1 MTPAA
6 RATVAGMAALAL
18 GMGIGRFAYTPLLPA
33 LIADAGLSIEAAGD
47 IAAANFAG
55 YLIGA
60 IAATRVPPAWRRIAF
75 ATAIA
80 ASILTTLLMAGLR
93 APVALGLTRAVAGVA
108 SAFVLVQGSSIILDV
123 LARCRRP
130 ELFAWLYAGVGAGIA
145 LTAVIVE
152 GMSRAHASGSATWIA
167 LGGASLLLAVPAL
180 RLRLPDDVER
190 APAPVIASGPAA
202 SGPAAAEPTAADR
215 SGPDAAVPAAAAAD
229 RSGPD
234 AAVPA
239 SHRSGPDAAASAT
252 DPSGTAAVSDVP
264 QARARARAL
273 RLLTLAY
280 GGLGFGYVITATFLV
295 VIVRSRPDWKAWEM
309 AVWFVV
315 GAAAAPSNL
324 LWLWVARR
332 VGAWNAMTGAFLMQ
346 AIGVMAAVAGAHL
359 AWVFVGAA
367 FLGGTIVAITAM
379 GLSSARELA
388 TGDSNRVL
396 GTMTAA
402 FGIGQIAGPAAGG
415 RLAEATGSFMA
426 PSVMAAV
433 VLVASAVLTTL
444 AARARRA

>member
-180 RLRLPDDVER
+180 RLRLPDDIER

-215 SGPDAAVPAAAAAD
+215 SGPDAAVPA
-229 RSGPD
+229 
-234 AAVPA
+234 

-252 DPSGTAAVSDVP
+252 DPSGPAAVSDVP

>member
-180 RLRLPDDVER
+180 RLRLPDDIER

-202 SGPAAAEPTAADR
+202 SDPAAPGPAAA
-215 SGPDAAVPAAAAAD
+215 VPAAAD
-229 RSGPD
+229 RSGP

-252 DPSGTAAVSDVP
+252 DPSGPAAVSDVP

-444 AARARRA
+444 AARARRT

>member
-108 SAFVLVQGSSIILDV
+108 SAFVLVQVSSIILDV

-167 LGGASLLLAVPAL
+167 LGGASLLLAVAAL

-190 APAPVIASGPAA
+190 APAPVVASGPAA
-202 SGPAAAEPTAADR
+202 PGPAAAEPT
-215 SGPDAAVPAAAAAD
+215 AAD

-252 DPSGTAAVSDVP
+252 APSGPAAVSDVP

>member
-202 SGPAAAEPTAADR
+202 SGPAAAEPT
-215 SGPDAAVPAAAAAD
+215 AAD

>member
-202 SGPAAAEPTAADR
+202 SDPAAPGPAAA
-215 SGPDAAVPAAAAAD
+215 VPAAAD
-229 RSGPD
+229 RSGP

-252 DPSGTAAVSDVP
+252 DPSGPAAVSDVP

-444 AARARRA
+444 AARARRT